1 MNFIKTNFENVIV
14 IEPQVFT
21 DNRGY
26 FFESYREQE
35 FKDNG
40 IDCNFVQENQSMSK
54 YGVIRGLHTQLGEFD
69 QAKIVKV
76 IKGKVLDVIVDIR
89 PYSNTFGQY
98 FSIELSEEN
107 KKQLFIPKG
116 FLHGYSVLSENCIFT
131 YKLDGYYNKNA
142 EYGVI
147 YNDIDLN
154 INWKI
159 PKNDV
164 VIVEKDKLLHTF
176 KELKEFLNV

>member
-1 MNFIKTNFENVIV
+1 MNFIKTNFKNVII
-14 IEPQVFT
+14 IEPQIFS

-26 FFESYREQE
+26 LFESYKE
-35 FKDNG
+35 FEYKIHG
-40 IDCNFVQENQSMSK
+40 INCNFIQENIVMSK

-89 PYSNTFGQY
+89 PNSDSFGQY

-107 KKQLFIPKG
+107 RLQLFIPKG
-116 FLHGYSVLSENCIFT
+116 FLHGYSVLSEDCIFT
-131 YKLDGYYNKNA
+131 YKLDNYYNKDA
-142 EYGVI
+142 EYGVL
-147 YNDIDLN
+147 YNDNTLN
-154 INWKI
+154 IDWKL
-159 PKNDV
+159 PKKDI
-164 VIVEKDKLLHTF
+164 VISEKDKLLHTF